1 MIRVGFVFNHAAIIG
16 GGEISFIDLAGAI
29 RNFGFE
35 PVGIVPGDGA
45 VNSRLNA
52 SGIQTAEAAWPPIGI
67 RSLFDF
73 SRRIDRTAMLFRK
86 LGLNLVHV
94 NGARCMLY
102 AGPAARRLP
111 IPCVWHVRVLARD
124 RLLDRIRARHA
135 SAIVVNSGAVA
146 ATLKPYLAPSR
157 KIDVVY
163 NGLDLENLNACRPLD
178 LSREFG
184 LPAAPVVLA
193 AGRFSRWKGF
203 EDLIQACVILKNKSL
218 ACACLLVGKASSAD
232 EGYAGQLAKQ
242 VRQLGLTNVVFT
254 GWRDDVPAIMKSAS
268 VMVLP
273 SHGEPFGRVVIEAWA
288 CGLPV
293 VATNEGGPAEII
305 ADKVNGMLV
314 RTGDAGQMAD
324 AIGMILRDRALAG
337 RLRAAGLQRAADFTL
352 QKHAG
357 QVARIY
363 REVLK

>member
-16 GGEISFIDLAGAI
+16 GGEISFIDLADEI

-35 PVGIVPGDGA
+35 PVGIVPGDGE
-45 VNSRLNA
+45 VRSRLDALN
-52 SGIQTAEAAWPPIGI
+52 IKTVVAAWPPIGI
-67 RSLFDF
+67 RSVIDF
-73 SRRIDRTAMLFRK
+73 PRRIYRTAELFQQQ
-86 LGLNLVHV
+86 GLNLVHA

-102 AGPAARRLP
+102 AGPAAKRLF

-124 RLLDRIRARHA
+124 RLLDRVRARYA
-135 SAIVVNSGAVA
+135 SAIIVNSGAVA
-146 ATLKPYLAPSR
+146 STLKPYALPSR

-163 NGLDLENLNACRPLD
+163 NGLDLEKFNVVKPLD

-203 EDLIQACVILKNKSL
+203 ADLIR
-218 ACACLLVGKASSAD
+218 ACAILRRKSIAFTCLLVGKALPAD
-232 EGYAGQLAKQ
+232 KDYECHLVTLA
-242 VRQLGLTNVVFT
+242 RQYGLTNVVFT

-273 SHGEPFGRVVIEAWA
+273 SHGEPFGRVIIEAWA

-305 ADKVNGMLV
+305 DDKVNGMLV
-314 RTGDAGQMAD
+314 RTGNAGQMAD
-324 AIGMILRDRALAG
+324 AIEMILRD
-337 RLRAAGLQRAADFTL
+337 
-352 QKHAG
+352 
-357 QVARIY
+357 
-363 REVLK
+363 